1 MEPEEI
7 VTIIAEQN
15 RDILADRNLPKEWTV
30 DEILGLMNIAAM
42 RGFRFGSESAL
53 SMVKSKLV
61 VKYLS
66 EATANEA

>member
-30 DEILGLMNIAAM
+30 DDILGLMNIAAM

>member
-7 VTIIAEQN
+7 VETLAAQN
-15 RDILADRNLPKEWTV
+15 RDILAAGKPLQDLTA
-30 DEILGLMNIAAM
+30 DDILGLMNLAAM

-53 SMVKSKLV
+53 SMVKSKLL

-66 EATANEA
+66 ETTSSEA